1 MYNGVKAMIAK
12 EKELG
17 GGGAKPAAAATT
29 EEEVKCGPHLTKE
42 EMLTGYPVFPEGTK
56 SLLCKHLSRELW
68 NELKDKKDAHGVSFK
83 KAILSGCQNIDSG
96 IGVYAGSHDSY
107 TVFAPLMDKIIEQYH
122 GHAKGARHVSDMDH
136 TKL

>member
-17 GGGAKPAAAATT
+17 GGGAKPAAAVTT

-122 GHAKGARHVSDMDH
+122 GHKKGARHVSDMDH